1 MGNAIKSKTI
11 DIAFVF
17 DDKFSDLFRVA
28 IYSIA
33 KNTKSNLAVHIVDCG
48 IAEQNKDLI
57 RKFISEF
64 KNISSVEFKVPK
76 RIEVL
81 ESYTIPTHF
90 STAIFY
96 RLGIPKIFPELSRVI
111 YLDCDIIAVGD
122 ISELWNEDL
131 DGRPLGVIEE
141 DGNFF
146 NTKTKLRKMQ
156 EINLP
161 ENKHYYNS
169 GVLLI
174 DSKQFEKSQ
183 IFERVVD
190 FVKNTDLKLSCP
202 EQDAMNLCLDDDEHM
217 ALDPK
222 YNFIPFASSSEEC
235 LKKIKE
241 PIIIMH
247 YAGKKPWEVNKKI
260 IRFAASCGMEK
271 YHMSMMLKYWEYAD
285 YIDKKKFSNGNIFQT
300 LKFLYKCLFQPIEK
314 FISRKCCHFQ
324 KSLFGQRKKKV
335 H

>member
-1 MGNAIKSKTI
+1 MDETI
-11 DIAFVF
+11 NIAFVF
-17 DDKFSDLFRVA
+17 DEKFSDLFKVA

-48 IAEQNKDLI
+48 ISEKNKNQI
-57 RKFISEF
+57 REFISEF
-64 KNISSVEFKVPK
+64 KNILSIEFKVPE
-76 RIEVL
+76 RIEIL
-81 ESYTIPTHF
+81 ESYTVPAHF

-96 RLGIPKIFPELSRVI
+96 RLAIPKVFPEPKRVI
-111 YLDCDIIAVGD
+111 YLDCDTIAVDD

-131 DGRPLGVIEE
+131 NGRPFGAVEE

-161 ENKHYYNS
+161 ESKHYYNT
-169 GVLLI
+169 GILLI
-174 DSKQFEKSQ
+174 DTHRFEDNK
-183 IFERVVD
+183 IFERVID
-190 FVKNTDLKLSCP
+190 FVRNTNLRLSCP
-202 EQDAMNLCLDDDEHM
+202 DQDAMNLCLADDEHM
-217 ALDPK
+217 VLDPK

-247 YAGKKPWEVNKKI
+247 YAGKKPWEMNKKV
-260 IRFAASCGMEK
+260 IRFAAWCGMEK
-271 YHMSMMLKYWEYAD
+271 YHMAMMLKYWEYAD
-285 YIDKKKFSNGNIFQT
+285 CIDKKKFSSGNILHT

-324 KSLFGQRKKKV
+324 KSFFGQRKKKV